1 MGNKKGGNL
10 PPIVKDHTEFHIT
23 HMLDDKM
30 KHTGK
35 LSIYAGKNK
44 RKEGFKNIKE
54 AIDYIDKLLNGD
66 MTVMDSN

>member
-1 MGNKKGGNL
+1 MGNKKRGNL
-10 PPIVKDHTEFHIT
+10 PPIVRDHAGFHIT
-23 HMLDDKM
+23 HTYNDKGN
-30 KHTGK
+30 HTGK